1 MVIVDPGFEIVDWE
15 PLPETGEWQGH
26 LRATF
31 TGGVPP
37 YAFALEHGP
46 KQSENYLYIRWRRC
60 RNAPLTISVWSGD
73 GQEAHKAIWVVSPWC
88 LE

>member
-1 MVIVDPGFEIVDWE
+1 LVIVDPGYEIVEWRSV
-15 PLPETGEWQGH
+15 PEAGEWEGY
-26 LRATF
+26 LRTTF

-46 KQSENYLYIRWRRC
+46 KQSKNYLYIRWRKC

-73 GQEAHKAIWVVSPWC
+73 GQEIHKAIWVVSPWC
-88 LE
+88 P